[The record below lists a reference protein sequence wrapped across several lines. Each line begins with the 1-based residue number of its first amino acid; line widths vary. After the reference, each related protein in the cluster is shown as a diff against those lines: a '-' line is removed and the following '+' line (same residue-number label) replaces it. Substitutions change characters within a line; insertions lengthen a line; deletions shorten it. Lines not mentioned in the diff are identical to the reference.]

1 MSNADPISAPSKT
14 VRPIVIETLG
24 DLAEHSMGL
33 AWHCA
38 ACHRTLGLTLD
49 EAIRRWGRDQV
60 YVRWRPPIRCA
71 ECGSREIAGSVRAN
85 TVVKSHVGS
94 PFDLQTR

>member
-1 MSNADPISAPSKT
+1 MTT
-14 VRPIVIETLG
+14 VRAIVIETLG
-24 DLAEHSMGL
+24 DLADYGMGL

-38 ACHRTLGLTLD
+38 ACHRTLGLTID
-49 EAIRRWGRDQV
+49 EAIRRWGADQI
-60 YVRWRPPIRCA
+60 YVGWKPPIRCA
-71 ECGSREIAGSVRAN
+71 ACGGREVIVSVQAN